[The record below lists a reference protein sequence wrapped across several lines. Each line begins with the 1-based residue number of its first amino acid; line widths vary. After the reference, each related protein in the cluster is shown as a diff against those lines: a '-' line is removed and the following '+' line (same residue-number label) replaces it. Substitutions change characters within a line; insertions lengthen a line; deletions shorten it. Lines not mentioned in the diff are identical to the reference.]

1 MPFLFSPGVVVIR
14 CAVVSLLSLLVCV
27 CAFGFD
33 VTVDGKPKCV
43 IVTSND
49 PAPFE
54 QHAADELADY
64 IRQSN
69 NAKIPIVK
77 EREAPADKPQILV
90 GSSDGAKKAAGV
102 SDFNSIGEDGIVMK
116 LAGDKLVL
124 AGGGTRGTIYAVET
138 FLEDVVGVRW
148 WTSVDEYVPKKQT
161 ITIDKLDVTHT
172 PKLRSREVYYY
183 DPMHDLK
190 FAVHAKLNG
199 HMSDIP
205 ASMGGHYQILGW
217 CHTSFMLLPPDKY
230 FEKHPDWYSLQGEK
244 RDWHNGQ
251 LCWSNPEMRA
261 ELLKQA
267 LEWIK
272 KNPDAG
278 FISISQNDCIGNCQ
292 CDKCKALD
300 DANGSP
306 AGSLIAGI
314 NAIAA
319 EIGKQYPN
327 FLIETL
333 AYQYSRKPPKD
344 IKPADNVLVRLCS
357 IEADFAKPLDS
368 ASNKGFA
375 DDLKGWSKIAKNLF
389 VWNYVTNF
397 NFHLAPHP
405 SIPSLGPDLK
415 FFADHNVV
423 GVFEQ
428 GDGDNRIAGDLLP
441 YRVWLMAKLMWDPSL
456 DQAKLTDEFVNGY
469 YGPAGSYMK
478 KYIELTQA
486 PAKNEKFHAGC
497 FNQDLSYLT
506 PEMLK
511 QCHEAF
517 DAAEAAVLTNPGYL
531 SRVKRDRLV
540 LELLELQR
548 EDIPARIAELKKT
561 GADEK
566 SAATQAVHEYEQRA
580 GDWAARAVLA
590 GMRYPGNYFMQ
601 PFETYATGIITRGEA
616 LIPKGPASAPTA
628 KK

>member
-1 MPFLFSPGVVVIR
+1 MPLLFAEEAVLIR
-14 CAVVSLLSLLVCV
+14 SVCLSLLSLMATVSIF
-27 CAFGFD
+27 AFD
-33 VTVDGKPKCV
+33 VTRDGKPTCV
-43 IVTSND
+43 IVTSNQ

-54 QHAADELADY
+54 KHAADELADY
-64 IRQSN
+64 IRQSSG
-69 NAKIPIVK
+69 ATIPIVT
-77 EREAPADKPQILV
+77 EAEAPAGKPQILV
-90 GSSDGAKKAAGV
+90 GAFDASKKAAGV
-102 SDFNSIGEDGIVMK
+102 SDFDSIGPDAIVIK
-116 LAGDKLVL
+116 LSADKLVL
-124 AGGGTRGTIYAVET
+124 AGEGSRGTIYAVET
-138 FLEDVVGVRW
+138 YLEDVVGVRW
-148 WTSVDEYVPKKQT
+148 WTSVDELVPKKRT
-161 ITIDKLDVTHT
+161 ITVEKLDVTHA
-172 PKLRSREVYYY
+172 PRLRYREVYYY
-183 DPMHDLK
+183 DPMHDVK

-230 FEKHPDWYSLQGEK
+230 FAQHPEWYSLQGKK

-251 LCWSNPEMRA
+251 LCWSNPEMRK
-261 ELLKQA
+261 ELVKHA

-292 CDKCKALD
+292 CDKCKAID
-300 DANGSP
+300 DAEGSP

-319 EIGKQYPN
+319 EIGKQYPK

-333 AYQYSRKPPKD
+333 AYQYSRHPPKQ

-357 IEADFAKPLDS
+357 IEADFAHPLES
-368 ASNKGFA
+368 ESNKAFA
-375 DDLKGWSKIAKNLF
+375 DDLRGWSRIAKNLF

-397 NFHLAPHP
+397 NFHLVPHP

-415 FFADHNVV
+415 FFTDHNVV

-428 GDGDNRIAGDLLP
+428 GDGDNRLAGDLLP
-441 YRVWLMAKLMWDPSL
+441 YRVWLMAKLMWDPSQ
-456 DQAKLTDEFVNGY
+456 DQAKLTDEFMEGY
-469 YGPAGSYMK
+469 YGPAGPSLK
-478 KYIELTQA
+478 KYLELTQA

-517 DAAEAAVLTNPGYL
+517 DAAEAAVIASPTFL

-540 LELLELQR
+540 LEHLEMQR
-548 EDIPARIAELKKT
+548 YDIPARIAALKKN
-561 GADEK
+561 GADAT

-580 GDWAARAVLA
+580 GDWAARALLA

-601 PFETYATGIITRGEA
+601 PFETYATGIITRGRA
-616 LIPKGPASAPTA
+616 LIPKTP
-628 KK
+628 

>member
-1 MPFLFSPGVVVIR
+1 MPFLFRGGVAVIR
-14 CAVVSLLSLLVCV
+14 YACCSLMTLLFILP
-27 CAFGFD
+27 AHAFD
-33 VTVDGKPKCV
+33 VTIDSKPQCV
-43 IVTSND
+43 IVTSNH
-49 PAPFE
+49 PTPPE
-54 QHAADELADY
+54 QHAASEFADY

-69 NAKIPIVK
+69 GAKIDIFT
-77 EREAPADKPQILV
+77 EAQAPAGKPQILV
-90 GSSDGAKKAAGV
+90 GASDAAKKAAGIV
-102 SDFNSIGEDGIVMK
+102 DFNTVGPDGIVMK
-116 LAGDKLVL
+116 LNGDKLVL
-124 AGGGTRGTIYAVET
+124 AGEGTRGTIYAVEA

-148 WTSVDEYVPKKQT
+148 WTSADEFVPKKPN
-161 ITIDKLDVTHT
+161 ISIDKLDVTHA
-172 PKLRSREVYYY
+172 PRLRYREVYYY
-183 DPMHDLK
+183 DPMQEVK
-190 FAVHAKLNG
+190 FAVHARLNG

-205 ASMGGHYQILGW
+205 KSMGGHYQILGW

-230 FEKHPDWYSLQGEK
+230 FAQHPDWYSLQGKK

-251 LCWSNPEMRA
+251 LCWSSPEMRA
-261 ELLKQA
+261 ELVKNA

-292 CDKCKALD
+292 CDKCKPID
-300 DANGSP
+300 DAEGSP

-319 EIGKQYPN
+319 EIGKQYPK

-333 AYQYSRKPPKD
+333 AYQYTRHPPKH

-357 IEADFAKPLDS
+357 IEADFAHPLS
-368 ASNKGFA
+368 SPANHGFGG
-375 DDLKGWSKIAKNLF
+375 DLEGWSKIAKNLF

-397 NFHLAPHP
+397 NFHLVPHP

-415 FFADHNVV
+415 FFADNNVV

-428 GDGDNRIAGDLLP
+428 GDGDNRLAGDLLP
-441 YRVWLMAKLMWDPSL
+441 LRVWLMAKLMWDPSQ
-456 DQAKLTDEFVNGY
+456 DQASLIDDFVNGY
-469 YGPAGSYMK
+469 YGPAGPSMT

-486 PAKNEKFHAGC
+486 PAKDEKFHAGC

-517 DAAEAAVLTNPGYL
+517 DAAEAAVIANPVCL

-540 LELLELQR
+540 LEHLELQR
-548 EDIPARIAELKKT
+548 YDIAARIAELTKA
-561 GADEK
+561 GADAS
-566 SAATQAVHEYEQRA
+566 SAATQAVHEYQQRA

-601 PFETYATGIITRGEA
+601 PFETYATGIVTRGNA
-616 LIPKGPASAPTA
+616 LLPKPATTPS
-628 KK
+628 KN

>member
-1 MPFLFSPGVVVIR
+1 MIR
-14 CAVVSLLSLLVCV
+14 CVCLSLLSLLVSIS
-27 CAFGFD
+27 AFAFE

-49 PAPFE
+49 PAPYE
-54 QHAADELADY
+54 AHAANELADY
-64 IRQSN
+64 IHQST
-69 NAKIPIVK
+69 NAKIPIVT
-77 EREAPADKPQILV
+77 EAEAPADKPQILI
-90 GSSDGAKKAAGV
+90 GASDSAKKVAGV
-102 SDFNSIGEDGIVMK
+102 SDFNSIGPDGIVMK
-116 LAGDKLVL
+116 LNGDKLVL
-124 AGGGTRGTIYAVET
+124 AGEGTRGTIYAVET

-148 WTSVDEYVPKKQT
+148 WTSVDEFVPKKPT
-161 ITIDKLDVTHT
+161 IAVEQLDLAYA
-172 PKLRSREVYYY
+172 PKLRYREVYYY
-183 DPMHDLK
+183 DPMHDVK

-217 CHTSFMLLPPDKY
+217 CHTSFQLLPPDKY
-230 FEKHPDWYSLQGEK
+230 FAQHPDWYSLQGKK

-261 ELLKQA
+261 ELVKNA
-267 LEWIK
+267 MKWIE

-292 CDKCKALD
+292 CDQCKALD
-300 DANGSP
+300 EANGSP
-306 AGSLIAGI
+306 AGSLIEGI

-319 EIGKQYPN
+319 EIGKKYPK
-327 FLIETL
+327 FLVETL
-333 AYQYSRKPPKD
+333 AYQYSRRPPKN

-357 IEADFAKPLDS
+357 IEADFAHPLDS
-368 ASNKGFA
+368 ATNKAFG

-397 NFHLAPHP
+397 NFHLVPHP

-415 FFADHNVV
+415 FFTDHNVV

-441 YRVWLMAKLMWDPSL
+441 YRVWLMAHLMWDPSQ

-469 YGPAGSYMK
+469 YGPAAPYMK

-511 QCHEAF
+511 ECHEAF
-517 DAAEAAVLTNPGYL
+517 DAAEHAVIANPDFL
-531 SRVKRDRLV
+531 SRVKRDRLG
-540 LELLELQR
+540 LELLELER
-548 EDIPARIAELKKT
+548 FDIPARIAELKKS

-566 SAATQAVHEYEQRA
+566 AAATQAVHEYEQRA

-601 PFETYATGIITRGEA
+601 PFDTYATGIVTRGRS
-616 LIPKGPASAPTA
+616 LLPK
-628 KK
+628 K